1 MAVLAAVQAALLY
14 AAVRSSPAVLAP
26 AHLSL
31 GLQSPVTS
39 TARDTLAGGRVQL
52 ATLCPQPALLADTH
66 TGDAVAVAGA
76 LGVSTVRLLTELSLV
91 SLHTHAL
98 PVLAVSV
105 SAAVRDLA
113 LLVSDV
119 ALLPLPAGLA
129 DTLSSTVLSLAAAE
143 ERTNGEKTGLAL
155 ISRLAVTL
163 PRHTLP
169 PPVTILTALGAHLLP
184 ATSEQLHA
192 VRGPVIIIQ
201 RHEPVAFLQV
211 QLLLPLH

>member
-52 ATLCPQPALLADTH
+52 AALCPQPALLADTH

-76 LGVSTVRLLTELSLV
+76 LGVGTVRLLTELSLV

-105 SAAVRDLA
+105 SAAVRDLT

-129 DTLSSTVLSLAAAE
+129 DTLPAPVLPLAAAE
-143 ERTNGEKTGLAL
+143 KRTDALTAGLPVIARVTPALAL
-155 ISRLAVTL
+155 HTVAL
-163 PRHTLP
+163 PAT
-169 PPVTILTALGAHLLP
+169 PVRAASGQLLP
-184 ATSEQLHA
+184 AAGQQLHG
-192 VRGPVIIIQ
+192 VGSTVVIVQ
-201 RHEPVAFLQV
+201 GHEPVTLLQIHV
-211 QLLLPLH
+211 LHSLH

>member
-1 MAVLAAVQAALLY
+1 MAALQLALLDAAVSSGPAMVTY
-14 AAVRSSPAVLAP
+14 AGLTGLVESSV
-26 AHLSL
+26 S
-31 GLQSPVTS
+31 S
-39 TARDTLAGGRVQL
+39 TARDTLTGTGVQL
-52 ATLCPQPALLADTH
+52 ATVSPQPAFLTDT
-66 TGDAVAVAGA
+66 GSGNAVTVAR
-76 LGVSTVRLLTELSLV
+76 TVRVRTVRVLAELSLV
-91 SLHTHAL
+91 TLHTDTL
-98 PVLAVSV
+98 PVLTVSV
-105 SAAVRDLA
+105 STAVRHLA
-113 LLVSDV
+113 LLVTDV

-129 DTLSSTVLSLAAAE
+129 DTLSSTVLALAAAE
-143 ERTNGEKTGLAL
+143 ERTDGEKTGLAL